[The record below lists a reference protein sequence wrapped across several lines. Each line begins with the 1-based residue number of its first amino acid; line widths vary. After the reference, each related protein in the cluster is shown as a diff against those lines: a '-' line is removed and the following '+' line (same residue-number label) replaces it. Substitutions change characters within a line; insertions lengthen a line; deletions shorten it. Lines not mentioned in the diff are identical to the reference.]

1 MAEKELTAAKPTEQ
15 PPTDSALEVYR
26 EILVLTITDQDSLG
40 KMADLVK
47 KLKTGI
53 KNIETWFEP
62 MKASA
67 AAAHKAIC
75 NRENETLA
83 PFKEGATTGQTA
95 INAFLTEERRLAA
108 IKQRELEEAAA
119 AEKKRQEDELK
130 ESAKVL
136 EDLGQTTA
144 AQALREDA
152 ERVVA
157 APVFVPTVDKT
168 VRTGGGS
175 AGGGTTLS
183 AKTKIEAQVTD
194 VKAFL
199 KYLVEQDS
207 AATFVEFPK
216 AKLDAWVKANGIKA
230 GQVPGLAVNETIQ
243 SAIR

>member
-1 MAEKELTAAKPTEQ
+1 MTDTNNTPARQEQ
-15 PPTDSALEVYR
+15 PPTGSALEVYR

-40 KMADLVK
+40 KMAELVK
-47 KLKTGI
+47 KMKTGI
-53 KNIETWFEP
+53 KNIEAWFEP
-62 MKASA
+62 MKRKAKE
-67 AAAHKAIC
+67 AHTEIC
-75 NRENETLA
+75 NREKETLA
-83 PFKEGATTGQTA
+83 TFLEAEKTGQA
-95 INAFLTEERRLAA
+95 EINRFLTEDREKARLEQLRLEELAA
-108 IKQRELEEAAA
+108 AD
-119 AEKKRQEDELK
+119 KKRQEEELR

-136 EDLGQTTA
+136 EDLGQT
-144 AQALREDA
+144 AQAQDLRQEA
-152 ERVVA
+152 ERVIA

-199 KYLVEQDS
+199 KYLVEQGS

>member
-1 MAEKELTAAKPTEQ
+1 MKENHSTPAKQEQ
-15 PPTDSALEVYR
+15 PPTGSALEVYR
-26 EILVLTITDQDSLG
+26 EILVLTITDQDTLG
-40 KMADLVK
+40 KMAELVK
-47 KLKTGI
+47 KMKTGI
-53 KNIETWFEP
+53 KNIEAWFEP
-62 MKASA
+62 MKRKAKE
-67 AAAHKAIC
+67 AHTEIC
-75 NRENETLA
+75 NREKETLA
-83 PFKEGATTGQTA
+83 TFLEAEKTGQLA

-119 AEKKRQEDELK
+119 ADKKRQEDELR

-136 EDLGQTTA
+136 EDLGQT
-144 AQALREDA
+144 AQAQDLRQEA
-152 ERVVA
+152 ERVIA

-199 KYLVEQDS
+199 KYLVEQNS